1 MPNLGLHTAIQEL
14 LLRDQFACIPR
25 LGGFLLRPADSTV
38 NAYTKELK
46 PTHSQLVFNAQLS
59 ENDGQ
64 LAHLLSVS
72 QGISYKDAMLQ
83 IEAIVSELNTQL
95 QQKRYATF
103 FPFGN
108 FFQNENKG
116 VFFVARQQFNLH
128 LPNYGL
134 QPLKWDSKASAD
146 LKTFPEKAQT
156 LSSDNRKTNEE
167 ISHLED
173 AQVIEVSE
181 DHIEILE
188 KKQQTNIWWNIAAS
202 FAVISVSALTLTIA
216 SLTWVG
222 AYQEKQAYASLNPL
236 IHASEPDQSNESK
249 SADGNS
255 SQLAVKESSY
265 LYINGGLVKIGADN
279 KKNSDSDSQADL
291 SLGRNSINHQNV
303 DVEKKHSELNLLD
316 ADVYHS
322 YLIDKKKGSFFLI
335 SGSYMT
341 PKAAKIECQQ
351 WISHGTPAAIFK
363 PQNSSF
369 YRIVLG
375 RFVTKEELSEY
386 SVIIK
391 TIPNANLSMTRWN
404 LR

>member
-72 QGISYKDAMLQ
+72 QGISYKEAMLQ
-83 IEAIVSELNTQL
+83 IESIVSELNIQL

-134 QPLKWDSKASAD
+134 QPLKWDSKIIAEIKPFGVSKNSLNPHHPSTNAPQAE
-146 LKTFPEKAQT
+146 TEEAQ
-156 LSSDNRKTNEE
+156 
-167 ISHLED
+167 IV
-173 AQVIEVSE
+173 AVSE
-181 DHIEILE
+181 EHIESIE
-188 KKQQTNIWWNIAAS
+188 KKQQANVWWNIAAS

-222 AYQEKQAYASLNPL
+222 AYQEKQAYASLNPVISSTAKTETDDL
-236 IHASEPDQSNESK
+236 KTESDAANLTSANK
-249 SADGNS
+249 SS
-255 SQLAVKESSY
+255 FV
-265 LYINGGLVKIGADN
+265 YINGRLVKIESEN
-279 KKNSDSDSQADL
+279 KENPLYQNAPESTSLDSDVANDDKL
-291 SLGRNSINHQNV
+291 SR
-303 DVEKKHSELNLLD
+303 ELNLLD
-316 ADVYHS
+316 AEVYQT
-322 YLIDKKKGSFFLI
+322 YLLDQKQGSFFLV
-335 SGSYMT
+335 SGSYLT
-341 PKAAKIECQQ
+341 PNAAKIECQQ
-351 WISHGTPAAIFK
+351 WIRQGTPAAIFK

-375 RFVTKEELSEY
+375 RFATKEEATEY
-386 SVIIK
+386 SVTIK
-391 TIPNANLSMTRWN
+391 TISNANLSMTRWN

>member
-46 PTHSQLVFNAQLS
+46 PTHSQLVFNAQLG

-72 QGISYKDAMLQ
+72 QGISYKEAMLQ
-83 IEAIVSELNTQL
+83 IESIVGELNTQL
-95 QQKRYATF
+95 LQKRYATF

-134 QPLKWDSKASAD
+134 QPLKWDSKVIAEIKPFANSQNSLSPQTSTSHA
-146 LKTFPEKAQT
+146 LPSEPEEAQ
-156 LSSDNRKTNEE
+156 
-167 ISHLED
+167 IV
-173 AQVIEVSE
+173 AVSE
-181 DHIEILE
+181 EHIEAIE
-188 KKQQTNIWWNIAAS
+188 KKQQGNLWWNVAAS

-222 AYQEKQAYASLNPL
+222 AYQEKQAYASLNPVISSTAETETDEL
-236 IHASEPDQSNESK
+236 QTVSGAANQTNVSK
-249 SADGNS
+249 SS
-255 SQLAVKESSY
+255 FV
-265 LYINGGLVKIGADN
+265 YINGRLVKIESEN
-279 KKNSDSDSQADL
+279 KEDFPSQKALENTDVDSDITKDDKPS
-291 SLGRNSINHQNV
+291 
-303 DVEKKHSELNLLD
+303 KELNLLD
-316 ADVYHS
+316 AEVYHS
-322 YLIDKKKGSFFLI
+322 YLLDRKQGSIFLV
-335 SGSYMT
+335 SGSYLT
-341 PKAAKIECQQ
+341 PNAAKIECQQ
-351 WISHGTPAAIFK
+351 WIGQGTPAAIFK

-375 RFVTKEELSEY
+375 RFATKEEATEY
-386 SVIIK
+386 SVTIK
-391 TIPNANLSMTRWN
+391 TISNANLSMTRWN

>member
-64 LAHLLSVS
+64 LAHLISVS
-72 QGISYKDAMLQ
+72 QGISYKEAMLQ
-83 IEAIVSELNTQL
+83 IESVVSELNTQL

-134 QPLKWDSKASAD
+134 QPLKWDSKVIANIKPFGISKNSLNPHHPSANAPQVE
-146 LKTFPEKAQT
+146 TEEAQ
-156 LSSDNRKTNEE
+156 
-167 ISHLED
+167 IV
-173 AQVIEVSE
+173 AVSE
-181 DHIEILE
+181 EHIESIE
-188 KKQQTNIWWNIAAS
+188 KKQQANVWWNIAAS

-216 SLTWVG
+216 GLTWVG
-222 AYQEKQAYASLNPL
+222 AYQEKQAYASLNPVFSST
-236 IHASEPDQSNESK
+236 AKTETDETNTESVDANQTEESK
-249 SADGNS
+249 SS
-255 SQLAVKESSY
+255 FV
-265 LYINGGLVKIGADN
+265 YINGRLVKINAEN
-279 KKNSDSDSQADL
+279 KENSLSQKTSESASVESDVAKDKKL
-291 SLGRNSINHQNV
+291 S
-303 DVEKKHSELNLLD
+303 KELNLLD
-316 ADVYHS
+316 AEVYQS
-322 YLIDKKKGSFFLI
+322 YLLDQKHGNFFLV
-335 SGSYMT
+335 SGSYLT
-341 PKAAKIECQQ
+341 LNAAKIECRQ
-351 WISHGTPAAIFK
+351 WIGQETPAAIFK

-375 RFVTKEELSEY
+375 RFVTKEEATKY
-386 SVIIK
+386 SVTIK

>member
-83 IEAIVSELNTQL
+83 IEAIVGELNTQL

-134 QPLKWDSKASAD
+134 QPLKWESKVIAEIKPLGNSSNSLNPHLSTSNA
-146 LKTFPEKAQT
+146 LQTEPEEAKIVA
-156 LSSDNRKTNEE
+156 
-167 ISHLED
+167 
-173 AQVIEVSE
+173 VSE
-181 DHIEILE
+181 EHIEAVE
-188 KKQQTNIWWNIAAS
+188 KKQQANMWWNVAAS

-222 AYQEKQAYASLNPL
+222 AYQEKQAYASLNPV
-236 IHASEPDQSNESK
+236 IHTTAEMASEESNIEAGVSNQTNEK
-249 SADGNS
+249 NASF
-255 SQLAVKESSY
+255 V
-265 LYINGGLVKIGADN
+265 YINGTLVKIEAEN
-279 KKNSDSDSQADL
+279 Q
-291 SLGRNSINHQNV
+291 
-303 DVEKKHSELNLLD
+303 KHSPSLNALENTSVNPDNAEQNPTSRELNLLD
-316 ADVYHS
+316 AETYYS
-322 YLIDKKKGSFFLI
+322 YLLDQKQGDFFLV
-335 SGSYMT
+335 SGSYLT
-341 PKAAKIECQQ
+341 PNAAKIECQQ
-351 WISHGTPAAIFK
+351 WIGQGTPAAIFK

-375 RFVTKEELSEY
+375 RFVTKEEASDY
-386 SVIIK
+386 SVTLK
-391 TIPNANLSMTRWN
+391 TIANANLSMTRWN

>member
-46 PTHSQLVFNAQLS
+46 PTHSQLVFNSQLS

-72 QGISYKDAMLQ
+72 RGISYKEAMLQ
-83 IEAIVSELNTQL
+83 IESAVSELNIQL

-134 QPLKWDSKASAD
+134 QPLKWDSKVIAEIKPFSNSQNSLSPHNSASQA
-146 LKTFPEKAQT
+146 LQSEPEEAQIVAV
-156 LSSDNRKTNEE
+156 SEE
-167 ISHLED
+167 HLE
-173 AQVIEVSE
+173 AV
-181 DHIEILE
+181 E
-188 KKQQTNIWWNIAAS
+188 KKQQGNVWWNVAAS

-236 IHASEPDQSNESK
+236 ISSTAKSESDETNTELVDANRTKESK
-249 SADGNS
+249 SS
-255 SQLAVKESSY
+255 FV
-265 LYINGGLVKIGADN
+265 YINGRLVKIESKN
-279 KKNSDSDSQADL
+279 KENFPTQKALESND
-291 SLGRNSINHQNV
+291 INFDVAKV
-303 DVEKKHSELNLLD
+303 DEPRRKLDLLD
-316 ADVYHS
+316 AEVYQS
-322 YLIDKKKGSFFLI
+322 YLLDQKQGSIFLI
-335 SGSYMT
+335 SGSYLT
-341 PKAAKIECQQ
+341 PNAAKIECQQ
-351 WISHGTPAAIFK
+351 WIGQGTPAAIFK

-375 RFVTKEELSEY
+375 RFATKEEATEY
-386 SVIIK
+386 SVTIK
-391 TIPNANLSMTRWN
+391 TISNANLSMTRWN

>member
-134 QPLKWDSKASAD
+134 QPLKWESKVIAEIKPLGNSGNTLNPHHSPSNA
-146 LKTFPEKAQT
+146 LQTEPEEAKIVA
-156 LSSDNRKTNEE
+156 
-167 ISHLED
+167 
-173 AQVIEVSE
+173 VSE
-181 DHIEILE
+181 EHIEAVE
-188 KKQQTNIWWNIAAS
+188 KKQQANMWWNVAAS

-222 AYQEKQAYASLNPL
+222 AYQEKQAYASLNPV
-236 IHASEPDQSNESK
+236 IHTTAEMASEESNIEVGVSNQTNEK
-249 SADGNS
+249 NASF
-255 SQLAVKESSY
+255 V
-265 LYINGGLVKIGADN
+265 YINGTLVKIEAEN
-279 KKNSDSDSQADL
+279 Q
-291 SLGRNSINHQNV
+291 
-303 DVEKKHSELNLLD
+303 KHSPSLNALENTSVNPDNAEQNPTSRELNLLD
-316 ADVYHS
+316 AETYHS
-322 YLIDKKKGSFFLI
+322 YLLDQKQGDFFLV
-335 SGSYMT
+335 SGSYLT
-341 PKAAKIECQQ
+341 ANAAQIECQQ
-351 WISHGTPAAIFK
+351 WIGQGTPAAIFK

-375 RFVTKEELSEY
+375 RFVTKEEASEY
-386 SVIIK
+386 SVTLK
-391 TIPNANLSMTRWN
+391 TISNANLSMTRWN